1 MTIFR
6 LQIIHPFLIS
16 VYPLLALIVWN
27 YNYLIWQDVIRI
39 VLVVLLVVVIALY
52 SLARL
57 QHSYARAALQIS
69 LTSFLFF
76 SYGHLLR
83 WLVPQLVKNSG
94 YIMFISLTLV
104 WILSW
109 LIGIWVI
116 LRSRKKFQNTTFLLN
131 TVSIAMVCLMLV

>member
-1 MTIFR
+1 MAVFR
-6 LQIIHPFLIS
+6 LLKIHPFLIS
-16 VYPLLALIVWN
+16 IYPLLALIVWN